1 MEFTR
6 GQSGK
11 IVVNSYIPTGPYI
24 KNAEQ
29 LELRRVCSAFWWRQT
44 RRRVFPHTLE
54 DSQ

>member
-29 LELRRVCSAFWWRQT
+29 LELRRVIKLALGDKRGGGYLHIY
-44 RRRVFPHTLE
+44 V
-54 DSQ
+54 